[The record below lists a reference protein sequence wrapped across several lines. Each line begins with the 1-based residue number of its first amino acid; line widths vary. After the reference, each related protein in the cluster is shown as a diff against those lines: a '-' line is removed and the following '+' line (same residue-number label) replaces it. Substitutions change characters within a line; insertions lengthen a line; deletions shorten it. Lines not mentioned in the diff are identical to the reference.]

1 MLSILR
7 KARLKDKELRILMLG
22 LDNAG
27 KTTIVKKIMN
37 EDVNTVS
44 PTLGFIIKTI
54 DYEGY
59 KLNIWDV
66 GGQKTL
72 RSYWRNYFEKTDALI
87 WVVDATDRLRVED
100 CRVELH
106 GLLQEERLSG
116 ASLLVFANK
125 TDVNGCMQKDEI
137 LERLQLKEIRTHRW
151 NILECSAMTGKN
163 LKEGLA
169 WVVEDAKARLF
180 LY

>member
-7 KARLKDKELRILMLG
+7 KARLKDKEMRILMLG

-27 KTTIVKKIMN
+27 KTTIVKKIMG

-54 DYEGY
+54 DYDGTG
-59 KLNIWDV
+59 DV

-87 WVVDATDRLRVED
+87 WVVDATDRLRIED
-100 CRVELH
+100 CREELH

-125 TDVNGCMQKDEI
+125 TDVNGCMDEQEI
-137 LERLQLKEIRTHRW
+137 HQGLQLEAIRTHRW
-151 NILECSAMTGKN
+151 HVLRCSAMTGAN

-169 WVVEDAKARLF
+169 WVVDDAKKRLF

>member
-1 MLSILR
+1 MSSQSQEQR
-7 KARLKDKELRILMLG
+7 PERDANTPDSG

-27 KTTIVKKIMN
+27 KTTIVKRIMG

-100 CRVELH
+100 CRTELH
-106 GLLQEERLSG
+106 GLLQEEVRRLSPP
-116 ASLLVFANK
+116 
-125 TDVNGCMQKDEI
+125 
-137 LERLQLKEIRTHRW
+137 R
-151 NILECSAMTGKN
+151 
-163 LKEGLA
+163 
-169 WVVEDAKARLF
+169 
-180 LY
+180 

>member
-1 MLSILR
+1 MTVIDEM
-7 KARLKDKELRILMLG
+7 ALG
-22 LDNAG
+22 
-27 KTTIVKKIMN
+27 
-37 EDVNTVS
+37 
-44 PTLGFIIKTI
+44 
-54 DYEGY
+54 
-59 KLNIWDV
+59 DV

-87 WVVDATDRLRVED
+87 WVVDATDRLRIED
-100 CRVELH
+100 CREELH

-125 TDVNGCMQKDEI
+125 SDVDGCMDGEEI
-137 LERLQLKEIRTHRW
+137 LQALQLKAIRSHRW
-151 NILECSAMTGKN
+151 NILRCSAMTGEN
-163 LKEGLA
+163 LEEGLS

>member
-7 KARLKDKELRILMLG
+7 KARLKDKEMRILMLG

-27 KTTIVKKIMN
+27 KTTIVKKIMG

-87 WVVDATDRLRVED
+87 WVVDATDRLRIDD
-100 CRVELH
+100 CRDELH
-106 GLLQEERLSG
+106 GLLLEERLSG
-116 ASLLVFANK
+116 ASLLILANK
-125 TDVNGCMQKDEI
+125 TDVEGCLDEQEI
-137 LERLQLKEIRTHRW
+137 RKALRLDDIRTHQW
-151 NILECSAMTGKN
+151 NILRCSAMTGKN
-163 LKEGLA
+163 LQEGLA
-169 WVVEDAKARLF
+169 WVVADAKKRLF

>member
-7 KARLKDKELRILMLG
+7 KARLKDKEMRILMLG

-27 KTTIVKKIMN
+27 KTTIVKKLMN

-72 RSYWRNYFEKTDALI
+72 RTYWRNYFEKTDALI
-87 WVVDATDRLRVED
+87 WVVDAADRFRIGD
-100 CRVELH
+100 CREELA
-106 GLLQEERLSG
+106 GLLLEERLMG
-116 ASLLVFANK
+116 ASLLVMANK
-125 TDVNGCMQKDEI
+125 TDIEGSMGNE
-137 LERLQLKEIRTHRW
+137 EIRKLLALDAIKTHKW
-151 NILECSAMTGKN
+151 TIIQCSAITGEN
-163 LKEGLA
+163 LQEGIR
-169 WVVEDAKARLF
+169 WVVEDAREKLF